1 MDMCFI
7 LIIQAEIEGCME
19 AFGDEFEDDFG
30 GSQDGFDDAA
40 LDVS

>member
-1 MDMCFI
+1 
-7 LIIQAEIEGCME
+7 ME

-40 LDVS
+40 LDVSILFFSF